1 MKLIMQHLEFESVV
15 VKLQDQIE
23 ALKGISGDKIKIQTE
38 ILRLEKKRK
47 TLLSNLYKNLT
58 AWQKV
63 LVARHEQRPKTSAY
77 IQQLVQ
83 DFFPLCGDK
92 TFGDDMAIQAG
103 VGRFYGTT
111 VLVIG
116 HEKGHDTESRLKHN
130 FGMPHP
136 EGYRKVLRCMDF
148 AQKFGFPILTFVDT
162 AGAYVGTEAEERGQA
177 YAIAACLEKSFS
189 LDVPIIS
196 VIIGEGGSGGAIALA
211 TANKI
216 FMLEHSVYSVI
227 SPEGCASILWRS
239 RDKREEAAVAQ
250 KLTAQD
256 LRTLQIIDDIIPE
269 PLGGA
274 HRDPHSTIFAV
285 GRHLNFALQ
294 ETYENAK
301 ADRRTKF
308 LEIGRQFVLKPN
320 HYDLSEGKFSEN
332 RI

>member
-1 MKLIMQHLEFESVV
+1 MHLDFESVV

-23 ALKGISGDKIKIQTE
+23 ALKSISGDQVKIQTE
-38 ILRLEKKRK
+38 ILRLEEKRK
-47 TLLSNLYKNLT
+47 KLLSNLYKNLT

-77 IQQLVQ
+77 IQHLIK

-92 TFGDDMAIQAG
+92 TFGDDFAIQAG
-103 VGRFYGTT
+103 LGHFCGRT
-111 VLVIG
+111 VLVLG

-148 AQKFGFPILTFVDT
+148 AQRFQFPILTFIDT
-162 AGAYVGTEAEERGQA
+162 AGAYVGTQAEERGQA
-177 YAIAACLEKSFS
+177 YAIAACLEKSFL

-211 TANKI
+211 TANRV

-256 LRTLQIIDDIIPE
+256 LKTLKVIDDIIPE

-274 HRDPHSTIFAV
+274 HRDPEATIKAV
-285 GRHLNFALQ
+285 EKQLSLTLQ
-294 ETYENAK
+294 ENFKNAK
-301 ADRRTKF
+301 AERRIKF
-308 LEIGRQFVLKPN
+308 LEMGNKFVLTPHKN
-320 HYDLSEGKFSEN
+320 YSFSKELN
-332 RI
+332 TEKST